1 MGAAHPLG
9 ALLVIVKRSWAKP
22 TRRGIAAM
30 RHRNRGRK
38 LSRTTEHRWALF
50 RNLAT
55 SLFAHER
62 ISTTLAKAKE
72 LRPFAEKLITIAKR
86 GSASLERVKEDASDT
101 KAVGDALTHRRR
113 LMALL
118 GGKKKV
124 IVGSEEVNVI
134 DKLLKEIG
142 PRFKDR
148 PGGYTRIVKRTHR
161 RLGDAAP
168 TAYIELLSSDQG
180 KPKEKSQAIPA
191 QPEPREEGAKA
202 ES

>member
-1 MGAAHPLG
+1 
-9 ALLVIVKRSWAKP
+9 
-22 TRRGIAAM
+22 M

-38 LSRTTEHRWALF
+38 MSRDTEHRWALF

-62 ISTTLAKAKE
+62 ISTTVAKAKE

-86 GSASLERVKEDASDT
+86 GSASLQRAKEDDKDAKS
-101 KAVGDALTHRRR
+101 AGEALTQRRR

-124 IVGSEEVNVI
+124 IVGKEEVNVI

-142 PRFKDR
+142 PRFQDR
-148 PGGYTRIVKRTHR
+148 PGGYTRIVKRAHR

-168 TAYIELLSSDQG
+168 TAYIELLSADQG
-180 KPKEKSQAIPA
+180 PSKEKKA
-191 QPEPREEGAKA
+191 QPAPAAVESKPEEAGP